1 MLAAGGVCVKPR
13 SGAAVVAPPGSSPHE
28 HPGPGWHQTLLL
40 AVFLPPAQAEEAV
53 VATSCSAW
61 AALCSV
67 KRGQSFSGSSPG
79 AHQGLP
85 NSALRPRRPAASPR
99 GFASQGGQDVAGR
112 LERRL
117 LALSQ
122 GCTRLLAAL
131 SRQGGREDPGSLPKN
146 PSRSRRRGRARSRCR
161 CAPARPR
168 AAISV
173 PVSLLLRPETAR
185 GETGKS
191 PSSGFVPFI
200 IFSCGFPDPK
210 RRRDGTAGNGDTRG
224 ARAAAPHPLPLV
236 PFMVLRLG
244 SAKEIS
250 IPSLG
255 LMLGA
260 GPEPGFSF

>member
-1 MLAAGGVCVKPR
+1 MKPR

-28 HPGPGWHQTLLL
+28 HPGPGWHQTLIL
-40 AVFLPPAQAEEAV
+40 AVFLPPAQAEEAA

-131 SRQGGREDPGSLPKN
+131 SRQGGREDPGSPPKI
-146 PSRSRRRGRARSRCR
+146 PPGAGGGAGRA
-161 CAPARPR
+161 PA
-168 AAISV
+168 
-173 PVSLLLRPETAR
+173 
-185 GETGKS
+185 
-191 PSSGFVPFI
+191 
-200 IFSCGFPDPK
+200 
-210 RRRDGTAGNGDTRG
+210 
-224 ARAAAPHPLPLV
+224 AAAPPRGPAPRFLF
-236 PFMVLRLG
+236 PFRFCFAPKPPGVKRGSRRARVLCLLLFLAVAFPTQNGDGMAQLG
-244 SAKEIS
+244 T
-250 IPSLG
+250 
-255 LMLGA
+255 GA
-260 GPEPGFSF
+260 PGEPGLLLPIPCPSSPSWCCG